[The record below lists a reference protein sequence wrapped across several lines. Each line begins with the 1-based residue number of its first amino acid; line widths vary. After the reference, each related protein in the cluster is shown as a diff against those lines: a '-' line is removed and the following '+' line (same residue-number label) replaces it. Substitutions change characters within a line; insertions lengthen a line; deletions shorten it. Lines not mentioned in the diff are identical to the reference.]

1 VGGTIR
7 ARRRANVL
15 DASEKLADVSS
26 RAAARNKG
34 GQVVV
39 HVGRLRDMLD
49 ARRHRHAVPTLA
61 QVQALGVSGIH
72 SLFVQ

>member
-1 VGGTIR
+1 
-7 ARRRANVL
+7 
-15 DASEKLADVSS
+15 
-26 RAAARNKG
+26 
-34 GQVVV
+34 
-39 HVGRLRDMLD
+39 MLD